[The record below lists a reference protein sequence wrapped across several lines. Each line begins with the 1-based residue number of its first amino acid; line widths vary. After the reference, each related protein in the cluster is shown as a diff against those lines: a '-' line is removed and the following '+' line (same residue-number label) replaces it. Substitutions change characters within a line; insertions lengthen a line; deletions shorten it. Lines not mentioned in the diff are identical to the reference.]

1 MELTAAQAAAVRDA
15 LLMSIPMH
23 FAAEARP
30 IGCFAVEIDLD
41 RLVRSCRRA
50 AMNKGRRRKDGPLTI
65 RFREAS

>member
-50 AMNKGRRRKDGPLTI
+50 AMNKGRRR
-65 RFREAS
+65 